1 VEDVALAA
9 KHHID
14 AVFARL
20 RVQAA
25 LAHARS
31 APGFDEADVAMLN
44 RRLVAERVRE
54 LESRAA
60 GHHQLPI
67 DRLACWFALRP
78 IDEDALLSTVALEC
92 DPTFATTLGAIAGEL
107 PRAGI
112 TPTLLRQLLGLDPE
126 AALELGLDDAHPLV
140 VAGFLESAQH
150 GVVAALRAWRAAP
163 RLARF
168 LAGEPIADLDEIAS
182 IATPD
187 VLESEHLADAYHLI
201 GRSLTS
207 QGVAV
212 IVAGPD
218 GAGRRTLVAE
228 AARRHGRATIA
239 IDLDSLAAL
248 KPDEVTG
255 HVRVLRREAWLRDAV
270 IVLARADRLR
280 NPDTLAGIVNP
291 LVAHAPIFLTTTTAH
306 ELPELP
312 LRTIRIEL
320 VAPPAA
326 ARARLWR
333 HALADSPELDV
344 ADLAERFAATPS
356 TITRAV
362 EHAKL
367 LAGTEALSIDQ
378 LHAGLAAVT
387 QQRFGGLA
395 TKVLPSQQ
403 WEDLVL
409 PADTLDE
416 VTSFVSRATNAA
428 VVYERWGFRNKLQRG
443 LGLAALFS
451 GPPGTGKTMVAGL
464 IARALRLDLYVVD
477 LSQVVSKWVGE
488 TEKQLGR
495 IFDAAMLGRAVL
507 LFDEADSLFAKRTE
521 VKSSNDRYANLE
533 VNYLLQRLER
543 FDGIAILTTNFD
555 GGVDAAFKR
564 RVAAEIRFYAP
575 ERAERERLWRAHLPA
590 ATPVTGPL
598 DFAGLA
604 DMFTDMC
611 GGHIRNAVLR
621 AAFLAA
627 AERSDLTY
635 QHLVRAGRTEYRNMG
650 KVA

>member
-1 VEDVALAA
+1 VEDLALVAKLHMDAA
-9 KHHID
+9 
-14 AVFARL
+14 FMRM

-31 APGFDEADVAMLN
+31 APLFDEADVAILN
-44 RRLVAERVRE
+44 RRLGAERVRE
-54 LESRAA
+54 QEARGA
-60 GHHQLPI
+60 GHGQLPL
-67 DRLACWFALRP
+67 DRLSCWLALRP
-78 IDEDALLSTVALEC
+78 IDEDALVAAVALEC
-92 DPTFATTLGAIAGEL
+92 DPTFATTLGALAGEL

-126 AALELGLDDAHPLV
+126 AALDLRLDDGHPLT
-140 VAGFLESAQH
+140 VAGFLESEQH

-163 RLARF
+163 RLGRF
-168 LAGEPIADLDEIAS
+168 LAGEPVAELDEIAG
-182 IATPD
+182 IAVPD
-187 VLESEHLADAYHLI
+187 VFESEHLADALDLI
-201 GRSLTS
+201 RRALAT
-207 QGVAV
+207 QRAAIV
-212 IVAGPD
+212 VAGPD
-218 GAGRRTLVAE
+218 GCGRRTLVAE

-239 IDLDSLAAL
+239 IDFEGLASAKPEAL
-248 KPDEVTG
+248 AG
-255 HVRVLRREAWLRDAV
+255 RIRALRREAWLRDAV
-270 IVLARADRLR
+270 IVLSRVDRK
-280 NPDTLAGIVNP
+280 PDALAAIVAP
-291 LVAHAPIFLTTTTAH
+291 LLAHAPIFMTTTIGH
-306 ELPELP
+306 EVPELP
-312 LRTIRIEL
+312 LRVIRIEL
-320 VAPPAA
+320 AAPPSA

-344 ADLAERFAATPS
+344 SDLAERFPTTPNAITLAA
-356 TITRAV
+356 
-362 EHAKL
+362 EHARL
-367 LAGTEALSIDQ
+367 LAGTRPVSIHDV
-378 LHAGLAAVT
+378 HAGVTAVT

-395 TKVLPSQQ
+395 TKVMPSQQ

-428 VVYERWGFRNKLQRG
+428 VVYERWGFRTKLQRG

-464 IARALRLDLYVVD
+464 IARALELELYVVD

-495 IFDAAMLGRAVL
+495 IFDAATLGRAVL

-533 VNYLLQRLER
+533 VNYLLQRLEQ
-543 FDGIAILTTNFD
+543 FDGIAILTTNLD
-555 GGVDAAFKR
+555 SGVDAAFKR
-564 RVAAEIRFYAP
+564 RLAAEIRFYAP
-575 ERAERERLWRAHLPA
+575 ERAERERLWRTHLPA
-590 ATPVTGPL
+590 ATPVAGRL
-598 DFAGLA
+598 DFGELA

-627 AERSDLTY
+627 AECSDLTY